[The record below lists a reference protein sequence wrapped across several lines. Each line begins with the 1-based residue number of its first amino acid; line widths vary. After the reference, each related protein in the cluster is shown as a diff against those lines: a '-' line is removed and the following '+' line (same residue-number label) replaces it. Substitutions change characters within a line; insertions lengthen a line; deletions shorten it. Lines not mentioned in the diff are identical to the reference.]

1 MFMPG
6 KVFGVV
12 KGGVL
17 GVIVLVD
24 GGVVEVGIF
33 GDCDDSVGAVDA
45 DDVGTVDADA
55 VDIDIT
61 LISR

>member
-6 KVFGVV
+6 EVFGVV

-17 GVIVLVD
+17 GVIVIVD

-33 GDCDDSVGAVDA
+33 GDCDDG
-45 DDVGTVDADA
+45 VGTVDADA

>member
-6 KVFGVV
+6 KAFAVV
-12 KGGVL
+12 EGGVL

-33 GDCDDSVGAVDA
+33 GDCDTGAGAVDA

>member
-6 KVFGVV
+6 KALGVV

-24 GGVVEVGIF
+24 GDVVEVGIF
-33 GDCDDSVGAVDA
+33 GDCDNGVGAVDA

>member
-1 MFMPG
+1 MSS
-6 KVFGVV
+6 KLVFS
-12 KGGVL
+12 
-17 GVIVLVD
+17 VI
-24 GGVVEVGIF
+24 
-33 GDCDDSVGAVDA
+33 CDTGAGAVDA